1 MLIRPRLD
9 DDLPGCGDVLRQVHL
24 LDGYPRYLPGE
35 LMEFLDTP
43 DTYAA
48 WVGEVDG
55 VLVGHVA
62 LVASS
67 SQTVM
72 DIASA
77 ALGVPAAALGV
88 VARLFVA
95 PQARR
100 GGTGAAL
107 LEAAV
112 DAGWARGL
120 YPVLDVVCDAH
131 AAIALYERLGWKR
144 AGQAT
149 IRFSNGHSLDEYVYL
164 APAK

>member
-1 MLIRPRLD
+1 VVEQIGENGAVLVRPRLD
-9 DDLPGCGDVLRQVHL
+9 DDLPGCGDVLRQVHR
-24 LDGYPRYLPGE
+24 LDGYPRHLPGE

-43 DTYAA
+43 DTHAA
-48 WVGEVDG
+48 WVAEVDG

-72 DIASA
+72 DIATA
-77 ALGVPAAALGV
+77 ALGLPAASLGV

-95 PQARR
+95 AQARR

-112 DAGWARGL
+112 DAGWARGA
-120 YPVLDVVCDAH
+120 VSGA
-131 AAIALYERLGWKR
+131 
-144 AGQAT
+144 
-149 IRFSNGHSLDEYVYL
+149 
-164 APAK
+164 